1 MRSWMKRVRGALLM
15 GLTWAIAWAPIGLL
29 IGFIVD
35 RDGRM
40 DEPWIAI
47 GALPGFI
54 AGVLFAI
61 LLGAVGRRHRFE
73 DFSIRK
79 FAAWGAGAGLA
90 MGVLPFMIGS
100 GNPASPAWL
109 PAVVIGSITVLGSAS
124 AAASL
129 ALARKAE
136 RQSLGAGDA
145 SRHSPLTP

>member
-1 MRSWMKRVRGALLM
+1 MRSWLKRVRGALLM

-40 DEPWIAI
+40 DEPWIAV
-47 GALPGFI
+47 GAFPGFF
-54 AGVLFAI
+54 AGVMFSI
-61 LLGAVGRRHRFE
+61 LLGIVGRRHRFE
-73 DFSIRK
+73 DFSIRR

-90 MGVLPFMIGS
+90 MSVLPFLMGS
-100 GNPASPAWL
+100 ANPALPAWF

-136 RQSLGAGDA
+136 RQALGGGAGA
-145 SRHSPLTP
+145 PHSRLTP